1 MDALDVLYDLRLPY
15 LPNEEEEVVPNEE
28 EEVVPNEEEE
38 VVPNEEEEIEDLSLQ
53 RSPVHLH
60 ITASSKPPRLTPGNK
75 SEYLLHPSFV
85 NASMALAPHDF
96 DTKKCMCSISDS
108 KSKH

>member
-1 MDALDVLYDLRLPY
+1 MQPIEIKSKPQGSTVLDALDLLYDLRLPY
-15 LPNEEEEVVPNEE
+15 LPNEEEEV
-28 EEVVPNEEEE
+28 
-38 VVPNEEEEIEDLSLQ
+38 EDLSLQ

-85 NASMALAPHDF
+85 YASMALAPHDF
-96 DTKKCMCSISDS
+96 DTKKCMYSISN
-108 KSKH
+108 